1 MMGTWWDSPDRL
13 AFIFRLLT
21 FVSVGCAAVF
31 GIALFLIN
39 DRIGQLQSFVIEK
52 QDGRI
57 QGQSLEINRQADQIL
72 NQRTQVEGLDSEV
85 ERLKRTAQALTLKA
99 QNSERGVS
107 DIYDFRGNRRQMAGS
122 RLVVTAG
129 GPTVESFKQMS
140 QQRAESRWADLK
152 NEAEAQI
159 AKVPTWLTPSLFSG
173 IALANLGDLINAR
186 ERLKHL
192 VEVAGNDPEYRM
204 VVGVLEEV
212 EMGIAQLKR

>member
-1 MMGTWWDSPDRL
+1 
-13 AFIFRLLT
+13 
-21 FVSVGCAAVF
+21 
-31 GIALFLIN
+31 
-39 DRIGQLQSFVIEK
+39 
-52 QDGRI
+52 
-57 QGQSLEINRQADQIL
+57 
-72 NQRTQVEGLDSEV
+72 
-85 ERLKRTAQALTLKA
+85 
-99 QNSERGVS
+99 
-107 DIYDFRGNRRQMAGS
+107 
-122 RLVVTAG
+122 
-129 GPTVESFKQMS
+129 
-140 QQRAESRWADLK
+140 LK